1 MSCADSWS
9 SLRGNGTRV
18 PATSRP
24 SARFAGWMAAAPSRS
39 LVTLL
44 LCTCR
49 RWDRVTAKLI
59 AAIEGWAC

>member
-1 MSCADSWS
+1 
-9 SLRGNGTRV
+9 
-18 PATSRP
+18 
-24 SARFAGWMAAAPSRS
+24 MAAAPSRS